1 MELNLQTIMLAVT
14 SSIAAASAIAALT
27 PTPKD
32 DQFVDGAKRWVSK
45 AYRILDLLALN
56 VGTAKQTGKK

>member
-32 DQFVDGAKRWVSK
+32 DKFVDGAKRWVSK

-56 VGTAKQTGKK
+56 VGKAKQTGKK